1 MPFWVGAQNGVPAEG
16 VIRQIPLKVRAPL
29 TSRLRSP
36 PSGNR
41 TGAAQSQPSPSRPR
55 APEKGACGIVNAPSC
70 LTRSSRSS
78 CPSPHFSHVVTTT
91 VSMDG
96 SSGFHSSI
104 FRYEYILHTEVVA
117 AQIQNHLSRTRVTI
131 AANTTAPMLLAGAGP
146 SRESSSQSP

>member
-41 TGAAQSQPSPSRPR
+41 TGAAQSQPSPSCPR
-55 APEKGACGIVNAPSC
+55 GPKRCMRHRECAVLSDEKLTQLLPLAAFLPCGDDDDLDGRVLGLPLEHLPIRGLPSHRKIS
-70 LTRSSRSS
+70 L
-78 CPSPHFSHVVTTT
+78 
-91 VSMDG
+91 
-96 SSGFHSSI
+96 I
-104 FRYEYILHTEVVA
+104 
-117 AQIQNHLSRTRVTI
+117 QIQNHLSRTRVTI
-131 AANTTAPMLLAGAGP
+131 AANTTAPMLPADAGP

>member
-36 PSGNR
+36 QAEIEPARLSLNLL
-41 TGAAQSQPSPSRPR
+41 RP
-55 APEKGACGIVNAPSC
+55 ALEHQKGACGIVNAPSC

-78 CPSPHFSHVVTTT
+78 CPSPHFSHVATI
-91 VSMDG
+91 SMDG

-104 FRYEYILHTEVVA
+104 FRYEYTLHTEVVA

-146 SRESSSQSP
+146 RRESSSQSP